1 MKIISV
7 TLLIAF
13 SVFSLNIQVFGHD
26 PCSSERSEYDTAAA
40 AVTRAG
46 IRLGLA
52 ISAEAGYIWQLYEKG
67 KPPLPYTKAE
77 LFLLAVLA
85 ANIVDAEDV
94 LDAAESTRDSK
105 KIALENCVLLDTR
118 DCDNDGAYDDCSILH
133 TQSVTS
139 CECNCNY
146 GAYGC
151 ECGSCSY
158 N

>member
-13 SVFSLNIQVFGHD
+13 SVFSLNVQVFGHD
-26 PCSSERSEYDTAAA
+26 PCSSERTAYEDAED
-40 AVTRAG
+40 AVTSASAALG
-46 IRLGLA
+46 IA
-52 ISAEAGYIWQLYEKG
+52 IAAESGYIWQLYEQN

-77 LFLLAVLA
+77 KAMLAILTA
-85 ANIVDAEDV
+85 AVVKCQDDLSKAQ
-94 LDAAESTRDSK
+94 SKRDSK

-118 DCDNDGAYDDCSILH
+118 DCDNDGSYDDCSIAH
-133 TQSVTS
+133 TQSVST